1 MNMQRKNL
9 FTKFLLALSLSMGLI
24 DLALAQGVPESR
36 TSDAQREQSTRP
48 VHIWTLPQDLEVRW
62 AVSALPPSLRDQAG
76 IRILSGGHYV
86 EYRKA
91 ANPFTCIVSR
101 RAGNLYPVCFDE
113 EGTRTILPA
122 YEDDATMRQNGMT
135 SDKVEAELA
144 NGFASGRYQPPSR
157 PGIAYMLSPATF
169 VLGSDGTLHSVP
181 AHVMFYAPYLTDK
194 DIGGAMG
201 KTAFVDRPGPHGMI
215 IVLAGQA
222 ERDRALT
229 EQQSLLNEIKR
240 TIHMPN

>member
-1 MNMQRKNL
+1 MTLNRRNPFTLL
-9 FTKFLLALSLSMGLI
+9 FLVLSLSMGLI
-24 DLALAQGVPESR
+24 DLALAQGAPESPA
-36 TSDAQREQSTRP
+36 SDAQRERSTQP
-48 VHIWTLPQDLEVRW
+48 VHIWELPQELEVRW
-62 AVSALPPSLRDQAG
+62 AVSALPASLRDQAG
-76 IRILSGGHYV
+76 IRIFSGGHYV

-122 YEDDATMRQNGMT
+122 YEDDATMRQSGMT

-144 NGFASGRYQPPSR
+144 TGFASGRYQPPSK

-169 VLGSDGTLHSVP
+169 MLGSDGTLHSVP

-194 DIGGAMG
+194 DIGGSMG

-222 ERDRALT
+222 ERERALA
-229 EQQSLLNEIKR
+229 EQQSLLNEIKS
-240 TIHMPN
+240 TIHMPK

>member
-1 MNMQRKNL
+1 MTLKRRNPFTLL
-9 FTKFLLALSLSMGLI
+9 FLVFSLSMGTI
-24 DLALAQGVPESR
+24 DLALAQGSPESH
-36 TSDAQREQSTRP
+36 TSGAQHEHSTQH
-48 VHIWTLPQDLEVRW
+48 VHIWALPQDLEVRW

-76 IRILSGGHYV
+76 VRILSEGHYV
-86 EYRKA
+86 GYRKA

-122 YEDDATMRQNGMT
+122 YEDDATMRQSGMT
-135 SDKVEAELA
+135 SDKVEAEIA
-144 NGFASGRYQPPSR
+144 NGFASGRYQPPSK

-169 VLGSDGTLHSVP
+169 MLGNDGTLHSVP
-181 AHVMFYAPYLTDK
+181 AHVMFYAPYLTGK

-229 EQQSLLNEIKR
+229 EQQSLLNEVKR
-240 TIHMPN
+240 TIHMAN